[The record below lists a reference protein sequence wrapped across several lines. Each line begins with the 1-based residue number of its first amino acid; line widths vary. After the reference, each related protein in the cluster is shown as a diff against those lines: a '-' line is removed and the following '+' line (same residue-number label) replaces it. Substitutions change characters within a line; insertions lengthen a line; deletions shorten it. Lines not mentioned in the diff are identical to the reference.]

1 MQTELERLR
10 AIERE
15 HVRGQR
21 SSAAESALR
30 EELKAAKVDASR
42 LQALL
47 VTSDGVGKERQTALL
62 AAEARCAQY
71 ERDAASRDAEAA
83 MQAQAVSAA
92 MAEAEALG
100 KKLRLAE
107 ARAASKG
114 GSEDSAE
121 LSARIEAAVAAARK
135 ETAGEVE
142 SLRAEVKAMGLAMA
156 EAHRVA
162 ELASTRLR
170 ESVAASAAQGQELER
185 LRRAAV
191 VRDESESAVR
201 AFVAKDTAEAIRD
214 VEEQAWAAEV
224 RRTSLQS
231 LPSSRDRRGC
241 IPLVVLP
248 RTLRLLSLP
257 MPSAR

>member
-1 MQTELERLR
+1 MASLASTNEQLSSEVRRLRQQAAESAAGRVALDQQMQTELERLR
-10 AIERE
+10 AIDRE

-107 ARAASKG
+107 ARAAAATEVHSVVHP
-114 GSEDSAE
+114 A
-121 LSARIEAAVAAARK
+121 AAVP
-135 ETAGEVE
+135 T
-142 SLRAEVKAMGLAMA
+142 
-156 EAHRVA
+156 
-162 ELASTRLR
+162 
-170 ESVAASAAQGQELER
+170 
-185 LRRAAV
+185 AAV
-191 VRDESESAVR
+191 SKKPRSSSR
-201 AFVAKDTAEAIRD
+201 S
-214 VEEQAWAAEV
+214 
-224 RRTSLQS
+224 RTSW
-231 LPSSRDRRGC
+231 R
-241 IPLVVLP
+241 
-248 RTLRLLSLP
+248 
-257 MPSAR
+257 